1 MRGRHCG
8 GVLVVAVVLVV
19 IVVVSVVVVVVIMVV
34 IDLTLAAVGIQRNG
48 ALLVRGL

>member
-1 MRGRHCG
+1 M
-8 GVLVVAVVLVV
+8 VM
-19 IVVVSVVVVVVIMVV
+19 VVVVVV